1 MSQVVSADP
10 ALISGHIDMEFNLE
24 SGSVG
29 KILSSLRTGSVLISD
44 HPDVEFNLESRCV
57 A

>member
-1 MSQVVSADP
+1 MSADP
-10 ALISGHIDMEFNLE
+10 ALISDHIDMEFNLE

-44 HPDVEFNLESRCV
+44 HPDVEFNLESGCV